1 MVIQLFGCLQNTIL
15 TNTKK
20 VKQMQNSV
28 SQLGLL
34 LPSPVP
40 TGDVCKC
47 LETFLAVTSGGMLL
61 VANGERPTLHR
72 TALHNQRLS
81 GPNVSAAVE
90 KLRDRT
96 WKALCGTGRS

>member
-1 MVIQLFGCLQNTIL
+1 
-15 TNTKK
+15 
-20 VKQMQNSV
+20 MQNSV

-34 LPSPVP
+34 LPSPASM
-40 TGDVCKC
+40 GDVCKY

-81 GPNVSAAVE
+81 GPNVRATVE
-90 KLRDRT
+90 KLHDRI
-96 WKALCGTGRS
+96 WKALCGSGRS